1 MVDREE
7 RVDFKQGSGI
17 IRFAFFK
24 ETLVEVERKDPR
36 FERGDG

>member
-1 MVDREE
+1 MDREE
-7 RVDFKQGSGI
+7 RVDFKQGRGI